1 MQRRAPALK
10 FPIFSVSIIFSE
22 CFTWYIVTL
31 SQRHSKHAPRQKP
44 ERADMN
50 AMTHQS
56 LEGRI
61 PAMPPV
67 HDVYSLTRGGA
78 LAQILL
84 DGKTY
89 QLRITRAGK
98 LILTK

>member
-1 MQRRAPALK
+1 
-10 FPIFSVSIIFSE
+10 
-22 CFTWYIVTL
+22 
-31 SQRHSKHAPRQKP
+31 
-44 ERADMN
+44 MN
-50 AMTHQS
+50 AITRFEPQQTQT
-56 LEGRI
+56 
-61 PAMPPV
+61 PPV
-67 HDVYSLTRGGA
+67 HDVYSLTRGGT

>member
-1 MQRRAPALK
+1 
-10 FPIFSVSIIFSE
+10 
-22 CFTWYIVTL
+22 
-31 SQRHSKHAPRQKP
+31 
-44 ERADMN
+44 MN
-50 AMTHQS
+50 AVT
-56 LEGRI
+56 RFD
-61 PAMPPV
+61 PAQNASAPTGAPI
-67 HDVYSLTRGGA
+67 HDVYALTQGGH